1 MNTNLLIPV
10 LAIVCGVGGGFL
22 GARLAGPCTASAADD
37 AAVAPAPQHGAA
49 IAALEQRT
57 ASIERRLENLQMGL
71 ADVAAAN
78 RSAVARAAEPAP
90 VPAPAATTKAEKGVS
105 NAVQSAI
112 DRILAGDVEWEESQR
127 LWKEIADAGKLDE
140 VVQMLEERAKA
151 RGNDPDAQVESGLAY
166 LQKVFRAGGG
176 PEAGVWATKADKAF
190 DAALALDDN
199 HWMARFQKAVSL
211 SFWPPV
217 MGMQPD
223 SVKHFEILV
232 AQQENATPHEGFVHT
247 YLMLGNLHLQ
257 MGAKDKAIAT
267 WQKGLAKFPDNE
279 ELKKKLSDVQH

>member
-1 MNTNLLIPV
+1 MNSNLLLPV
-10 LAIVCGVGGGFL
+10 LAVVCGVGGGFL
-22 GARLAGPCTASAADD
+22 GARLAGPCSASAPSEV
-37 AAVAPAPQHGAA
+37 AVAPAPQHDAA

-57 ASIERRLENLQMGL
+57 VSIERSLESIQMSL
-71 ADVAAAN
+71 ADVAASRA
-78 RSAVARAAEPAP
+78 AVTRAAEPVA
-90 VPAPAATTKAEKGVS
+90 APAAESKPAKAPGVS
-105 NAVQSAI
+105 NEVQRAI
-112 DRILAGDVEWEESQR
+112 DTILAGNVDWEQSQK
-127 LWKEIADAGKLDE
+127 LWKEIEAAGKLDE
-140 VVQMLEERAKA
+140 VVKMLEERAKA

-176 PEAGVWATKADKAF
+176 PDAGVWATKADKAF
-190 DAALALDDN
+190 DAALALDEN

-232 AQQENATPHEGFVHT
+232 AQQENAPPHEGFVHT

-267 WQKGLAKFPDNE
+267 WQKGLAKFPDNA
-279 ELKKKLSDVQH
+279 ELQKKLNDVH

>member
-1 MNTNLLIPV
+1 MNTNVLLPV
-10 LAIVCGVGGGFL
+10 LALVFGVGGGFL
-22 GARLAGPCTASAADD
+22 GARLAGSCCASTASD
-37 AAVAPAPQHGAA
+37 AAVAPVSQHGAT

-57 ASIERRLENLQMGL
+57 ASIERGLENLQMGL

-78 RSAVARAAEPAP
+78 RTAAARAPEPVA
-90 VPAPAATTKAEKGVS
+90 APARATPPKSEPGVS
-105 NAVQSAI
+105 TEVQSAI
-112 DRILAGDVEWEESQR
+112 DKLLAGNVDWDESQK
-127 LWKEIADAGKLDE
+127 LWKEIEAAGKLDE
-140 VVQMLEERAKA
+140 VVKMLEERAKA

-176 PEAGVWATKADKAF
+176 PDAGVWATKADKAF
-190 DAALALDDN
+190 DAALALDEN
-199 HWMARFQKAVSL
+199 HWMGRFQKAVSL

-217 MGMQPD
+217 MGMQTD

-232 AQQENATPHEGFVHT
+232 GQQENAPPHEGFVHT

-267 WQKGLAKFPDNE
+267 WQKGLAKFPDNA
-279 ELKKKLSDVQH
+279 ELQKKLNDVH